1 MANKLKFG
9 KYSGK
14 TIQEIFEAGDYS
26 YIVWLGEKCD
36 FKAANIGL
44 TSEMLN
50 ESKKRLNGQV

>member
-26 YIVWLGEKCD
+26 YIVWLGEKCS
-36 FKAANIGL
+36 FKAASIGL
-44 TSEMLN
+44 TLELV
-50 ESKKRLNGQV
+50 EKSKNKLNGRL

>member
-14 TIQEIFEAGDYS
+14 TIQEIFDAGDYS
-26 YIVWLGEKCD
+26 YIVWLGEKSN
-36 FKAANIGL
+36 FKAASIGL
-44 TSEMLN
+44 TSEMFN